1 MRSLTAPELLQVW
14 ENGLQYSQTDRSL
27 TLLQYASSK
36 EDINPA
42 TLSIGQRDAKLL
54 QLRKW
59 MFGSKLLNTA
69 LCPACGEKVEW
80 ENDVNDFM
88 LQHSHA
94 DVAADFQ
101 ITVDDFELHFRLPVS
116 SDIKQLRREY
126 TDEENELILLR
137 QCVLEIKRG
146 NVPCLFE
153 DLPAY
158 VLDAVDERI
167 SKEDAQADI
176 TVLLTCPACAHEWL
190 SHFDIQSYLWTEINA
205 WAKSMVQ
212 EVYVLARHFGWSEH
226 DILNMSPQRRQLYL
240 QMIFA

>member
-14 ENGLQYSQTDRSL
+14 ENGLQHSQTDRSL
-27 TLLQYASSK
+27 ALLQYASSK
-36 EDINPA
+36 DDTNPA
-42 TLSIGQRDAKLL
+42 TLSIGQRDARLL

-69 LCPACGEKVEW
+69 VCPSCGEKVEW

-94 DVAADFQ
+94 TSDFQ
-101 ITVDDFELHFRLPVS
+101 IKVDDFELRFRLPVS
-116 SDIKQLRREY
+116 ADIKQVQKGC

-137 QCVLEIKRG
+137 QCLLEIKRD
-146 NVPCLFE
+146 NEPCLVE
-153 DLPAY
+153 DLPRY
-158 VLDAVDERI
+158 VLDALEERI

-205 WAKSMVQ
+205 WAKNMVQ

>member
-1 MRSLTAPELLQVW
+1 MRSLTGSELLQVW
-14 ENGLQYSQTDRSL
+14 ENGLQSSQTERSL
-27 TLLQYASSK
+27 ALLKYASSK

-42 TLSIGQRDAKLL
+42 TLSIGRRDARLL

-69 LCPACGEKVEW
+69 VCPACGEKVEW

-88 LQHSHA
+88 LQHSHDA
-94 DVAADFQ
+94 VPDFQ
-101 ITVDDFELHFRLPVS
+101 ITVDDFELRFRLPVS
-116 SDIKQLRREY
+116 SDMKRLQKDY

-137 QCVLEIKRG
+137 QCVLEITRD
-146 NVPCLFE
+146 NVTCLVD
-153 DLPAY
+153 DLPRY
-158 VLDAVDERI
+158 VLDVVEERI
-167 SKEDAQADI
+167 SREDAQADI
-176 TVLLTCPACAHEWL
+176 TVLLACPACAHEWL

-205 WAKSMVQ
+205 WAKNMIQ